1 MENTQRILILY
12 AIMLSL
18 NCLNAE
24 EGATVAK
31 RHLLINAAELIWD
44 RYFKNTLASKLKS
57 KGMLLW
63 RRDFAFVSTE
73 NERLWIYSELRKIRF
88 DKGRPSEKSPI
99 GTDDLDV
106 WVLHPE
112 QVQDCCLRWSRLT
125 GYFSQHLII
134 ALNFSLGPHKII
146 SALNQLEVAWNTIPT
161 FPKMNYGYFPFY

>member
-24 EGATVAK
+24 EGATTAK
-31 RHLLINAAELIWD
+31 RYLLINATELTQD

-73 NERLWIYSELRKIRF
+73 NERLWIYSELRKIIF
-88 DKGRPSEKSPI
+88 DQGRPPEKSPV
-99 GTDDLDV
+99 GTNGPDV
-106 WVLHPE
+106 
-112 QVQDCCLRWSRLT
+112 
-125 GYFSQHLII
+125 
-134 ALNFSLGPHKII
+134 
-146 SALNQLEVAWNTIPT
+146 
-161 FPKMNYGYFPFY
+161 